1 MKLFKVEIKTVVVVI
16 GNDEAEALFN
26 AEEDKREIKSDE
38 DMDVTVIEE
47 VTADSLPA
55 GWDTKCIPYGGD
67 GNTRIEDIK

>member
-16 GNDEAEALFN
+16 GNDETEALFN

-47 VTADSLPA
+47 VTENSLPI

-67 GNTRIEDIK
+67 GNTRIKDIK